1 VIGWGSS
8 YGVMGAAA
16 RRIRAGD
23 RKVAIAHL
31 RHLNPLPANTGEVL
45 RNFPRVLCVETN
57 TGQLASVLRA
67 RYLVDVESYGKVEGL
82 PLFAAEVEEQILERL
97 R

>member
-1 VIGWGSS
+1 MNGFAVTLPPLRCRSDIGALVQS
-8 YGVMGAAA
+8 
-16 RRIRAGD
+16 
-23 RKVAIAHL
+23 
-31 RHLNPLPANTGEVL
+31 VL
-45 RNFPRVLCVETN
+45 RQECGKDALPNVSSELITLFQRHPWPGNIR
-57 TGQLASVLRA
+57 QLANVLRA

>member
-1 VIGWGSS
+1 
-8 YGVMGAAA
+8 MGAAA
-16 RRIRAGD
+16 RRIRMGG
-23 RKVAIAHL
+23 RKVATAHL
-31 RHLNPLPANTGEVL
+31 RHLNPLPANTEEVL

-57 TGQLASVLRA
+57 TGQLANVLRA

>member
-1 VIGWGSS
+1 
-8 YGVMGAAA
+8 
-16 RRIRAGD
+16 
-23 RKVAIAHL
+23 VAIAHL

-57 TGQLASVLRA
+57 TGQLANVLRA